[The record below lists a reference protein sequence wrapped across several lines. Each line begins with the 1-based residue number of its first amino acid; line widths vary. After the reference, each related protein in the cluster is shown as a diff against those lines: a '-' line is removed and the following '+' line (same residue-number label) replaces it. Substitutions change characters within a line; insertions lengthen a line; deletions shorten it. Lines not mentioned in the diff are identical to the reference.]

1 VKSLMDSKRPVDDLR
16 MAHPP
21 AARARAWRRVPLPVL
36 VISGL
41 LLAVGPIGLALS
53 GADSPATRPARDGL
67 GDVARKSGCRLHE
80 YESSRVTNP
89 PVTGRLVERAVAAD
103 GSHIGRRTPS
113 VDATTHSLLHG
124 RVLIQYRPGLRRSE
138 VRALDR
144 FVKNDPYGV
153 LGFVNQT
160 GMTAPVA
167 ATAYLSLLTC
177 PRVDAA
183 TLHALG
189 VFRDRRREFGNA
201 F

>member
-1 VKSLMDSKRPVDDLR
+1 MDSRRPVDAYG
-16 MAHPP
+16 MSHPP
-21 AARARAWRRVPLPVL
+21 KARVRAWRRVPLPVL
-36 VISGL
+36 VVSAL
-41 LLAVGPIGLALS
+41 LFAAGPIGLVLS
-53 GADSPATRPARDGL
+53 RADSRATRPEGNGL

-103 GSHIGRRTPS
+103 GSHIGKRTPS

-124 RVLIQYRPGLRRSE
+124 RVLIQYQPGLSGSE

-144 FVKNDPYGV
+144 FVKDDPYAV
-153 LGFVNQT
+153 LGFANQT
-160 GMTAPVA
+160 SMTAPVA

-177 PRVDAA
+177 PRVDAT
-183 TLHALG
+183 TLHALA
-189 VFRDRRREFGNA
+189 VFRDRRRDFGNA